1 MQKTGNPV
9 FCFLPFLA
17 FSRFS
22 PRHLCASVPLRW
34 GLKSNAIALR
44 GKFAQFVISVN
55 RSIISVNFVLMR
67 NQHKQILS
75 HIERRDNHLI
85 GDTTGSGKS
94 RKKRGLPDVLQ
105 FSGPAEGSS
114 TE

>member
-34 GLKSNAIALR
+34 GLKSNAIALSLSEHPD
-44 GKFAQFVISVN
+44 GALLN
-55 RSIISVNFVLMR
+55 RVEWIIVARSF
-67 NQHKQILS
+67 
-75 HIERRDNHLI
+75 
-85 GDTTGSGKS
+85 GTCG
-94 RKKRGLPDVLQ
+94 
-105 FSGPAEGSS
+105 
-114 TE
+114 